1 MIICLE
7 TATNLCSVALCDSE
21 GLISLRESNESK
33 SHASQLT
40 VFIGEILK
48 ESSIRA
54 SDLEAIAVSKG
65 PGSYTG
71 LRIGVSV
78 AKGFAYAASIP
89 LIGIETTL
97 SMFWGI
103 SENLNNKNVVNKNT
117 LFCPMLDARRME
129 IYYAIY
135 SSEGKTIKDISAEI
149 IREDSFSNIPESQ
162 KIIFFGDGA
171 IKCKEVIKRT
181 NIHFADDFRI
191 SASFMHIPAYQAI
204 KNHNY
209 EDVAY
214 FEPLYLKDF
223 ITSIPRKNILT
234 KYLKA

>member
-7 TATNLCSVALCDSE
+7 TATSLCSVALCDSE
-21 GLISLRESNESK
+21 GVISLRESNESK
-33 SHASQLT
+33 SHASVLT
-40 VFIGEILK
+40 IFIEEILR
-48 ESSIRA
+48 ENRIRA
-54 SDLEAIAVSKG
+54 NDLKAVAVSKG

-78 AKGFAYAASIP
+78 AKGIAYGASIP
-89 LIGIETTL
+89 LIGVETTL

-103 SENLNNKNVVNKNT
+103 SASQISGTEMDKDL

-129 IYYAIY
+129 VYYAIY
-135 SSEGKTIKDISAEI
+135 DCYGNKIKDISAEI
-149 IREDSFSNIPESQ
+149 INENSFVKIPESK

-171 IKCKEVIKRT
+171 QKCKGVINRKNT
-181 NIHFADDFRI
+181 FFADDYML
-191 SASFMHIPAYQAI
+191 SAASMHRPVIQAF
-204 KNHNY
+204 NNNNF

-223 ITSIPRKNILT
+223 ITSLPRKNILG
-234 KYLKA
+234 K

>member
-7 TATNLCSVALCDSE
+7 TATNLCSVALCDSA
-21 GLISLRESNESK
+21 GVISLRESNESK
-33 SHASQLT
+33 SHSSMLT
-40 VFIGEILK
+40 LFIKEILN
-48 ESSIRA
+48 ESGIRA
-54 SDLEAIAVSKG
+54 RDLEAIAVSKG

-78 AKGFAYAASIP
+78 AKGIAYAASIP

-103 SENLNNKNVVNKNT
+103 SGSRKESTGVDKNS

-129 IYYAIY
+129 VYYAIY
-135 SSEGKTIKDISAEI
+135 DAGSNKVKDISAEI
-149 IREDSFSNIPESQ
+149 INEDSFINIPESK

-171 IKCKEVIKRT
+171 AKCKELIKRT
-181 NIHFADDFRI
+181 NAHFADDFRI
-191 SASFMHIPAYQAI
+191 SASHMHKPVFQAH
-204 KNHNY
+204 KNRHY

-214 FEPLYLKDF
+214 FEPFYLKDF
-223 ITSIPRKNILT
+223 ITSKPRKNIFG
-234 KYLKA
+234 K

>member
-7 TATNLCSVALCDSE
+7 TATNLCSVALCNSA
-21 GLISLRESNESK
+21 GVISLRESNESK
-33 SHASQLT
+33 SHSSMLT
-40 VFIGEILK
+40 LFIEEILK
-48 ESSIRA
+48 ENGIRA
-54 SDLEAIAVSKG
+54 GDLEAIAVSKG

-78 AKGFAYAASIP
+78 AKGIAYAASIP

-103 SENLNNKNVVNKNT
+103 SGKRKESPGADINT

-129 IYYAIY
+129 VYYAIY
-135 SSEGKTIKDISAEI
+135 DAGGKTIKNISAEI
-149 IREDSFSNIPESQ
+149 ISDDSFSNIPESQ

-171 IKCKEVIKRT
+171 AKCKEVIKRT
-181 NIHFADDFRI
+181 NSHFADDFRI
-191 SASFMHIPAYQAI
+191 SASYMHRPVIQAF
-204 KNHNY
+204 KDCHY

-223 ITSIPRKNILT
+223 ITSKPRKNILG
-234 KYLKA
+234 K

>member
-7 TATNLCSVALCDSE
+7 TATNLCSVALCNST
-21 GLISLRESNESK
+21 GVISIRESNEPR
-33 SHASQLT
+33 SHASILT
-40 VFIGEILK
+40 LLIDEILK
-48 ESSIRA
+48 ESGIRA
-54 SDLEAIAVSKG
+54 RDLEAIAVSKG

-78 AKGFAYAASIP
+78 AKGIAYAASIP

-103 SENLNNKNVVNKNT
+103 FLNQKETSGTDENT

-129 IYYAIY
+129 VYYAIY
-135 SSEGKTIKDISAEI
+135 DFAGKTIKDISAEI
-149 IREDSFSNIPESQ
+149 ISGDSFINIPEYQ

-171 IKCKEVIKRT
+171 GKCMEVIKRT
-181 NIHFADDFRI
+181 NTRFADDFRI
-191 SASFMHIPAYQAI
+191 SASHMHVPVYMAL
-204 KNHNY
+204 KDHRF

-214 FEPLYLKDF
+214 FEPFY
-223 ITSIPRKNILT
+223 
-234 KYLKA
+234 